1 MKNLGKKKRQLL
13 KILQGVNKANVWYS
27 TLYSLLGLIDS

>member
-13 KILQGVNKANVWYS
+13 KILQGVNKANV
-27 TLYSLLGLIDS
+27 LVLDLIFIA

>member
-13 KILQGVNKANVWYS
+13 KILQGVNKANVLVLDLTFMAWAN
-27 TLYSLLGLIDS
+27 

>member
-13 KILQGVNKANVWYS
+13 KNFQGVNKANV
-27 TLYSLLGLIDS
+27 LVLDLIFMAWAN